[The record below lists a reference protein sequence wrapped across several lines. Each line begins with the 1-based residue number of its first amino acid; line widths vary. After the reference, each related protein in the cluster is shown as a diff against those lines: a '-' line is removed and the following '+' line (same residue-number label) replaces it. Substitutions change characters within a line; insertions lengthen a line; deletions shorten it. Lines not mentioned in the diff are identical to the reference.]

1 MANGYRF
8 YDYIENNILKTIEI
22 NKDAN
27 WDNLVTINK
36 EYIIPAV
43 IFKKELIERYK

>member
-1 MANGYRF
+1 MEDGYRF

-27 WDNLVTINK
+27 WNHFVLIGK
-36 EYIIPAV
+36 EYILPGEV
-43 IFKKELIERYK
+43 FKKELIERYK